1 VERDFAKLRNIIPL
15 VLDACQTKKNLS
27 KKQEK
32 SLSKLAKLREDMKI
46 VMCRGHDGKIVIL
59 S

>member
-1 VERDFAKLRNIIPL
+1 M
-15 VLDACQTKKNLS
+15 LDARQTKKNLS